1 VLWTAIEAVFRVGF
15 QFGVTVALARLLSP
29 EEFGIVA
36 IVYVFTQMGSVLVDG
51 GFTRAL
57 VQQRDATEEEISAV
71 FHFQWMFGLLLGI
84 ALNLAAPWIAAFY
97 GHSILDPLTRVLAL
111 DIFLSALGG
120 VQRSLLDRTLAF
132 RQVTIAGLISSTV
145 AGVIAVL
152 LAYNGAGVWALAAQ
166 ALMTTFIYV
175 AALWLANPWRP
186 RMVFRPAL
194 LKRTFVFG
202 QFLLLSGL
210 LEVVYGRL
218 YGLVIGKVYG
228 FAELGQYTRAVSTQA
243 VPAGMLGG
251 IVARVAFAAFAAIQ
265 DDKPR
270 IYSGLRKGL
279 IGVMAITIPV
289 MLGLLAVAKPFV
301 LTFFGEAWSPSIPLF
316 RILCLAG
323 LVLPMHMIN
332 LNVLLATGHASLFF
346 RIEVI
351 KKTCGI
357 ILFLSA
363 VPFGLEALAWSQ
375 VLYSIACFATHA
387 HYTGRLF
394 GFSGLAQLRACS
406 PWLLAGVAMACV
418 VWSLQAFLS
427 FSMPVLLAIQ
437 VLIGAILYMTF
448 WILWDPSQLR
458 EMIQVVLSRS
468 EASDLGPAAS
478 GR

>member
-1 VLWTAIEAVFRVGF
+1 
-15 QFGVTVALARLLSP
+15 
-29 EEFGIVA
+29 
-36 IVYVFTQMGSVLVDG
+36 
-51 GFTRAL
+51 
-57 VQQRDATEEEISAV
+57 
-71 FHFQWMFGLLLGI
+71 
-84 ALNLAAPWIAAFY
+84 
-97 GHSILDPLTRVLAL
+97 
-111 DIFLSALGG
+111 
-120 VQRSLLDRTLAF
+120 
-132 RQVTIAGLISSTV
+132 
-145 AGVIAVL
+145 
-152 LAYNGAGVWALAAQ
+152 
-166 ALMTTFIYV
+166 
-175 AALWLANPWRP
+175 
-186 RMVFRPAL
+186 
-194 LKRTFVFG
+194 
-202 QFLLLSGL
+202 
-210 LEVVYGRL
+210 
-218 YGLVIGKVYG
+218 
-228 FAELGQYTRAVSTQA
+228 
-243 VPAGMLGG
+243 
-251 IVARVAFAAFAAIQ
+251 
-265 DDKPR
+265 
-270 IYSGLRKGL
+270 LRKGL

-448 WILWDPSQLR
+448 WILWDPSLLR